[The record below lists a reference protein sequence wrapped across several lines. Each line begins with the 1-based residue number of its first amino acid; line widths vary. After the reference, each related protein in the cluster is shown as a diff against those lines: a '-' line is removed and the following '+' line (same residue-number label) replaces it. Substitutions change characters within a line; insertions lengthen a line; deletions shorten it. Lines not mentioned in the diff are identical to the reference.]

1 MKIKTDKNW
10 KIWRALLFSLVFL
23 LGASCGAFLI
33 FKNYGRLSPSPAV
46 NSATQ
51 NVYLAFVDEVYGKIK
66 ENYWKVLSDE
76 ELTSLF
82 ILATEKLTGQP
93 QALKEKNKE
102 ALLEM
107 MGKIIEQID
116 DGEKKKQLVT
126 QTADIVL
133 ANLEPFGRSRLYS
146 QKEETELRDKVENRD
161 PSVDQY
167 AVLEVEK
174 DASLEEIKK
183 VYQEK
188 VAELSPQ
195 AEASAEAAQK
205 LAKIQNAFEVLKD
218 EESRQLYDTYGVE
231 PTLSYRLL
239 TPEVFYI
246 RIKKISPTTFAELER
261 VTKKVDQGEALD
273 SLIFDLRGNIG
284 GSVDV
289 LPYLLGPFIG
299 QNNYAYQFLHQGQ
312 TIDYQTRVGWLPSL
326 VRYKKVV
333 ILVDGQT
340 QSSAEIM
347 AAALKK
353 YNVGILV
360 GEKTR
365 GWGTIEKVFPL
376 ETQID
381 EKEKYSVFLVHSLT
395 LRDDG
400 QPIEGNGVEP
410 VVDISQADWQSQ
422 LYRYLP
428 SSSLIEAVAQVL
440 EEK

>member
-1 MKIKTDKNW
+1 MKIKTEKNQ
-10 KIWRALLFSLVFL
+10 KIWRALLFFLVFL
-23 LGASCGAFLI
+23 LGASCGAFFI
-33 FKNYGRLSPSPAV
+33 FKNYGRLSPPPAV

-51 NVYLAFVDEVYGKIK
+51 NVYVSFIDEVYGKIK
-66 ENYWKVLSDE
+66 ENYWKALSDE

-107 MGKIIEQID
+107 TGKIIEQID
-116 DGEKKKQLVT
+116 DEEKKKQLVT

-167 AVLEVEK
+167 AVLEIEK
-174 DASLEEIKK
+174 DASSEEIKK

-195 AEASAEAAQK
+195 AEASAKAAQK
-205 LAKIQNAFEVLKD
+205 LAQIQNAFEVLKD

-246 RIKKISPTTFAELER
+246 RIEKISPTTFAELER
-261 VTKKVDQGEALD
+261 VTKKVDQGKALD
-273 SLIFDLRGNIG
+273 SFILDLRGNIG

-410 VVDISQADWQSQ
+410 VVDISQADWQDR

-428 SSSLIEAVAQVL
+428 SPPLIEAVAQVL

>member
-1 MKIKTDKNW
+1 M
-10 KIWRALLFSLVFL
+10 
-23 LGASCGAFLI
+23 
-33 FKNYGRLSPSPAV
+33 
-46 NSATQ
+46 
-51 NVYLAFVDEVYGKIK
+51 
-66 ENYWKVLSDE
+66 
-76 ELTSLF
+76 
-82 ILATEKLTGQP
+82 
-93 QALKEKNKE
+93 
-102 ALLEM
+102 
-107 MGKIIEQID
+107 
-116 DGEKKKQLVT
+116 
-126 QTADIVL
+126 
-133 ANLEPFGRSRLYS
+133 
-146 QKEETELRDKVENRD
+146 ENRD
-161 PSVDQY
+161 PNVDQY

-174 DASLEEIKK
+174 DASSEEIKK

-188 VAELSPQ
+188 VAQLSPQ

-205 LAKIQNAFEVLKD
+205 LAQIQNAFEVLKD

-246 RIKKISPTTFAELER
+246 RIEKISPTTFAELER
-261 VTKKVDQGEALD
+261 VTKKVDQGEVLD
-273 SLIFDLRGNIG
+273 SLILDLRGNIG

-376 ETQID
+376 EIQID

-410 VVDISQADWQSQ
+410 VVNISQADWQDQ

-428 SSSLIEAVAQVL
+428 SPPLIEAVAQVL

>member
-1 MKIKTDKNW
+1 M
-10 KIWRALLFSLVFL
+10 
-23 LGASCGAFLI
+23 
-33 FKNYGRLSPSPAV
+33 
-46 NSATQ
+46 
-51 NVYLAFVDEVYGKIK
+51 
-66 ENYWKVLSDE
+66 
-76 ELTSLF
+76 
-82 ILATEKLTGQP
+82 
-93 QALKEKNKE
+93 
-102 ALLEM
+102 
-107 MGKIIEQID
+107 
-116 DGEKKKQLVT
+116 
-126 QTADIVL
+126 
-133 ANLEPFGRSRLYS
+133 
-146 QKEETELRDKVENRD
+146 
-161 PSVDQY
+161 DQY

-174 DASLEEIKK
+174 DASSEEIKK

-205 LAKIQNAFEVLKD
+205 LAQIQNAFEVLKD

-246 RIKKISPTTFAELER
+246 RIEKISPTTFAELER

-273 SLIFDLRGNIG
+273 SLILDLRGNIG

-340 QSSAEIM
+340 QSSAEIV

-410 VVDISQADWQSQ
+410 VVDISQADWQDQ

-428 SSSLIEAVAQVL
+428 SPPLIKAVAQVL

>member
-1 MKIKTDKNW
+1 
-10 KIWRALLFSLVFL
+10 
-23 LGASCGAFLI
+23 
-33 FKNYGRLSPSPAV
+33 
-46 NSATQ
+46 
-51 NVYLAFVDEVYGKIK
+51 
-66 ENYWKVLSDE
+66 
-76 ELTSLF
+76 
-82 ILATEKLTGQP
+82 
-93 QALKEKNKE
+93 
-102 ALLEM
+102 
-107 MGKIIEQID
+107 
-116 DGEKKKQLVT
+116 
-126 QTADIVL
+126 
-133 ANLEPFGRSRLYS
+133 LEPFGRSRLYS

-161 PSVDQY
+161 PNVDQY
-167 AVLEVEK
+167 AVLDVPK
-174 DASLEEIKK
+174 DASPSEIEK
-183 VYQEK
+183 VYEEK

-205 LAKIQNAFEVLKD
+205 LAQIQNAFEVLKD

-239 TPEVFYI
+239 TPEIFYI
-246 RIKKISPTTFAELER
+246 RIEKISPTTFAELER

-273 SLIFDLRGNIG
+273 SLILDLRGNIG

-312 TIDYQTRVGWLPSL
+312 TVDYQTRVGWLPSL

-340 QSSAEIM
+340 QSSAEII

-376 ETQID
+376 ETQIG

-410 VVDISQADWQSQ
+410 VVDISQADWQDQ

-428 SSSLIEAVAQVL
+428 SSPLIEAVAQVL
-440 EEK
+440 EKK